1 MEQHNLSVLDISPQ
15 ELEFETTGFGYNTVY
30 KWVNATSNV
39 LAPTRCRCWCWGDS
53 QVLKVLRNVFHSI
66 WAPETWPSYSLCF
79 PCFFSFP
86 YFILFCI
93 QNPYILQSY
102 EKVGVL
108 FTSSTSYFLWQSI
121 FFIFITKKEITSSRH
136 WSKHSSIGFAIASAY
151 CFFFFCHTFSVVVPV
166 ETVPCSVSEF
176 MTVQQVAHVVNL
188 EAEQWEVDFCICL
201 TVCLHA
207 HLLTSDPPSPLPRQ
221 CSCLGLLLAYRK
233 SGSRKNGAYSACRH
247 SNIFASVSH
256 R

>member
-1 MEQHNLSVLDISPQ
+1 MAFLLSVFPLFFLLPLFHFVLHPKSLHPS
-15 ELEFETTGFGYNTVY
+15 ELREG
-30 KWVNATSNV
+30 
-39 LAPTRCRCWCWGDS
+39 WCAFYFFNKLLFMAIDFLYFHHQKGNHIF
-53 QVLKVLRNVFHSI
+53 QTLKQTFFHWFCYCLS
-66 WAPETWPSYSLCF
+66 
-79 PCFFSFP
+79 
-86 YFILFCI
+86 ILFC
-93 QNPYILQSY
+93 
-102 EKVGVL
+102 
-108 FTSSTSYFLWQSI
+108 
-121 FFIFITKKEITSSRH
+121 
-136 WSKHSSIGFAIASAY
+136 
-151 CFFFFCHTFSVVVPV
+151 FFCHTFSVVVPV